1 MPGFGKVVE
10 KTKYL
15 LNERIASGQLDL
27 PMLPKVTGAVI
38 ALTQDENSDMSS
50 LAELVQKDQAL
61 ASRVMKIANSPAYC
75 GVNPLNSLQQ
85 AISRLGMKVISEV
98 ALAASV
104 GAKVFHVKG
113 YESVVS
119 YMWQHSLA
127 SSAWAK
133 EIARI
138 RRRNV
143 ESAFMCGLL
152 HQIGKPVALQT
163 IVDITNENSIELT
176 LEETQSL
183 IEEFYIPVGLK
194 IGNDWELPNSVIESI
209 EFHQNYDLA
218 PQAIQEAMI
227 CCAANQ
233 LATLLL
239 SGKEIDLELLMESD
253 VMEKLNFY
261 EDDLQQLLD
270 KSGTIQKLVE
280 AMSI

>member
-1 MPGFGKVVE
+1 MI
-10 KTKYL
+10 KTKDL
-15 LNERIASGQLDL
+15 LNKHIASGKLDL

-38 ALTQDENSDMSS
+38 ALTQDENSDMSA
-50 LAELVQKDQAL
+50 LAELVQKDQSL

-85 AISRLGMKVISEV
+85 AISRLGMKTISEV

-104 GAKVFHVKG
+104 GAKVFNVKG
-113 YESVVS
+113 YENEVT

-152 HQIGKPVALQT
+152 HQIGKPVVLQT
-163 IVDITNENSIELT
+163 IVDIIKENSIELT
-176 LEETQSL
+176 LEEIQSL
-183 IEEFYIPVGLK
+183 IEEFYITVGVT
-194 IGNDWELPNSVIESI
+194 IGKDWELPNSVIECI
-209 EFHQNYDLA
+209 EFHKEYDSA

-227 CCAANQ
+227 CSAANQ

-239 SGKEIDLELLMESD
+239 TSEIINLESLMESE
-253 VMEKLNFY
+253 VMEKLNLY
-261 EDDLQQLLD
+261 EDDLQKLLD
-270 KSGTIQKLVE
+270 KSDTIQQLVE

>member
-1 MPGFGKVVE
+1 ME
-10 KTKYL
+10 KIKKL
-15 LNERIASGQLDL
+15 LNERIISGHLDL

-38 ALTQDENSDMSS
+38 SLTQDESSDMTS

-104 GAKVFHVKG
+104 GAKVFNVLG
-113 YESVVS
+113 FESVVS
-119 YMWQHSLA
+119 YMWKHSLA

-152 HQIGKPVALQT
+152 HQIGKPVVLQT
-163 IVDITNENSIELT
+163 IVDITSVNSIDVTMEDIH
-176 LEETQSL
+176 SL
-183 IEEFYIPVGLK
+183 IEEFYIPVGVA
-194 IGNDWELPNSVIESI
+194 IGNDWALPHSVIESI
-209 EFHQNYDLA
+209 EFHNNYDLA
-218 PQAIQEAMI
+218 PQASQEAMI
-227 CCAANQ
+227 CSAANQ
-233 LATLLL
+233 LATFLLADEDINIE
-239 SGKEIDLELLMESD
+239 SVMEQE
-253 VMEKLNFY
+253 VMEKLNLY
-261 EDDLQQLLD
+261 EDDLQQLLN
-270 KSGTIQKLVE
+270 KSDSIHELVE

>member
-1 MPGFGKVVE
+1 ME
-10 KTKYL
+10 KIKEL
-15 LNERIASGQLDL
+15 LNERIISGHLDL

-38 ALTQDENSDMSS
+38 SLTQDESSDMTS

-104 GAKVFHVKG
+104 GAKVFNVLG
-113 YESVVS
+113 FESVVS
-119 YMWQHSLA
+119 YMWKHSLA

-152 HQIGKPVALQT
+152 HQIGKPVVLQT
-163 IVDITNENSIELT
+163 IVDITSVNSIDVT
-176 LEETQSL
+176 MEEIHSL
-183 IEEFYIPVGLK
+183 IEEFYIPVGVA
-194 IGNDWELPNSVIESI
+194 IGNDWALPHSVIESI
-209 EFHQNYDLA
+209 EFHNNYDLA
-218 PQAIQEAMI
+218 PQASQEAMI
-227 CCAANQ
+227 CSAANL

-239 SGKEIDLELLMESD
+239 ADEDINIESIMEQE
-253 VMEKLNFY
+253 VMEKLNLY
-261 EDDLQQLLD
+261 EDDLQQLLN
-270 KSGTIQKLVE
+270 KSCSILELVE

>member
-1 MPGFGKVVE
+1 ME
-10 KTKYL
+10 NTKDL
-15 LNERIASGQLDL
+15 LNKRIASGNLDL

-38 ALTQDENSDMSS
+38 SLTQDENSDMPS
-50 LAELVQKDQAL
+50 LAELIQKDQSL

-75 GVNPLNSLQQ
+75 GVSPLNSLQQ
-85 AISRLGMKVISEV
+85 AISRLGMKVIAEV

-113 YESVVS
+113 FESEVT

-152 HQIGKPVALQT
+152 HQIGKPVVLQT
-163 IVDITNENSIELT
+163 IVDIINENSLELT
-176 LEETQSL
+176 LEEIESL
-183 IEEFYIPVGLK
+183 IEEFYIIVGVT

-209 EFHQNYDLA
+209 EFHKDYDST

-227 CCAANQ
+227 CSAANQ

-239 SGKEIDLELLMESD
+239 ANEAMDLKSLMESD
-253 VMEKLNFY
+253 VMERLNLY
-261 EDDLQQLLD
+261 EDDLQKLLD
-270 KSGTIQKLVE
+270 KSGTIQQLAE